1 MEGIG
6 ANKAGDRQH
15 PSYIQRHNFL
25 SAKAKKM
32 ITQFLLFVIA
42 IILVAIFWELTKIN
56 NQLKK
61 AFPGT
66 FNTTTE
72 RKLKEG

>member
-1 MEGIG
+1 MI
-6 ANKAGDRQH
+6 ASTHQI
-15 PSYIQRHNFL
+15 YIERHNFL
-25 SAKAKKM
+25 SPKAKKM

-56 NQLKK
+56 SQLKK

-66 FNTTTE
+66 LSTTTE